1 MRTREQHL
9 EFCKV
14 RAREYLDEG
23 DLMNAV
29 TSMMSD
35 LDKHPETRL
44 GDGPGAGTLMWLGIL
59 AVNSGDPREVSRFI
73 EGFR

>member
-1 MRTREQHL
+1 MRTRDQHL

-14 RAREYLDEG
+14 RAREYLNDG

-35 LDKHPETRL
+35 LDKHPETKVNNATLLML
-44 GDGPGAGTLMWLGIL
+44 GVF